1 MLLDLPCRARQR
13 HRIADAEPRHSRLEH
28 RPERPFADDLERP
41 APNACVRAR
50 PCIDQGLMIL
60 YGAQTADGEDFPVLH
75 RARGWRF
82 DAYGV
87 GNDHDVRSRPSLT
100 RERSNV
106 PAGNDQRMRLTVKQ
120 WPQVLTGGIEVRA
133 RKGLG

>member
-1 MLLDLPCRARQR
+1 
-13 HRIADAEPRHSRLEH
+13 
-28 RPERPFADDLERP
+28 
-41 APNACVRAR
+41 
-50 PCIDQGLMIL
+50 MIL

-120 WPQVLTGGIEVRA
+120 WPQVLTGGTAARA
-133 RKGLG
+133 RKGLGYLLDDDGDARDRKSGVWGTEVSER